1 MLIQDS
7 HAQTLLKGVQPKE
20 RPVKSRATGPLI
32 GRKLAPTEV
41 NDCHLNNNHIICM
54 MTFLITYKA
63 Y

>member
-7 HAQTLLKGVQPKE
+7 HAQTLLRGVQPKE
-20 RPVKSRATGPLI
+20 RPVKSRAMAPLI
-32 GRKLAPTEV
+32 ARKLAPTKG

-54 MTFLITYKA
+54 MTFLITYEA